1 MNAFKLETM
10 LKMQKDFQKR
20 VGFDFEAMDENE
32 VAAYIKEMML
42 WVIDET
48 SEALHELKHAKGWSK
63 KYDSWSNEKTM
74 EQKEKFKNEMVDA
87 FHFFMNILIAVD
99 MDADDLFNRYVDKN
113 KVNIERQNNG
123 Y

>member
-1 MNAFKLETM
+1 MNAFKLEIM
-10 LKMQKDFQKR
+10 LKMQRDFQKR
-20 VGFDFEAMDENE
+20 VGFDFESMDENE
-32 VAAYIKEMML
+32 TAEYVKEMML
-42 WVIDET
+42 WTSDEM

-63 KYDSWSNEKTM
+63 KYDSWDDEKTQ

-99 MDADDLFNRYVDKN
+99 MDADDLFNRYLDKN
-113 KVNIERQNNG
+113 KINIERQNNG